1 MKQIETIAK
10 GKNFSAISVGK
21 WSDLMNYELPL
32 GPDVTIHGKVF
43 AGQAAGATG
52 SELSFQT
59 LVPGQDSGFLHT
71 HKTHE
76 ELYIILRGEGQ
87 YQVDGEIF
95 PVGEGTVVRVAPDGK
110 RALKNTGKEDMTMLC
125 IQYKAN
131 AFTDADNPMTDG
143 DILPDPLK
151 W

>member
-1 MKQIETIAK
+1 M
-10 GKNFSAISVGK
+10 GR
-21 WSDLMNYELPL
+21 SDWIRA
-32 GPDVTIHGKVF
+32 PD
-43 AGQAAGATG
+43 G
-52 SELSFQT
+52 SECSPWESET

-76 ELYIILRGEGQ
+76 ELYIIIKGEGL

-95 PVGEGTVVRVAPDGK
+95 PVREGTVIRVSPDGK
-110 RALKNTGKEDMTMLC
+110 RALKNNGQENLTMLC

-131 AFTDADNPMTDG
+131 AFGEADSPMTDG
-143 DILPDPLK
+143 NILQEPLN

>member
-1 MKQIETIAK
+1 MKQIENIAS
-10 GKNFSAISVGK
+10 GKNFKAISVGEFDGIK
-21 WSDLMNYELPL
+21 DYALPL
-32 GPDVTIHGKVF
+32 GEGVILHGKVF
-43 AGQAAGATG
+43 AGSEAGATG
-52 SELSFQT
+52 SEFSFQT

-76 ELYIILRGEGQ
+76 ELYFILKGQGQ

-95 PVGEGTVVRVAPDGK
+95 PVGEGTIIRVSPDGK
-110 RALKNTGKEDMTMLC
+110 RALKNNGSGNLTMLC

-131 AFTDADNPMTDG
+131 AFTDADSPMTDG
-143 DILPDPLK
+143 NILNEPLN